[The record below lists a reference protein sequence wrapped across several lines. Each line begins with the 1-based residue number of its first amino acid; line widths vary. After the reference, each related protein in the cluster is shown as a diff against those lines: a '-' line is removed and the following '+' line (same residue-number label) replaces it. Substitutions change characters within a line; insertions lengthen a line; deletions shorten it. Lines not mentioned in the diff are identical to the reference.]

1 MKKLDYKKIKLDKTA
16 RTPLYRQLVEQLKAA
31 IRRGDLQPG
40 EKLPPIRAWKEKL
53 GISPVTA
60 NQAYEVLG
68 ADGFTAGQVGR
79 GTFARL
85 PQAQPAAISLTAEG
99 SAPVAVAAATLPSR
113 PAFSATPF
121 DFPGYYKASR
131 LALVQRALN
140 TSIARHQAAGSGRD
154 LIVLTSGAPAQEV
167 FQLSRWHS
175 AMNRAGASFEQES
188 QPYGNAQLQYGTAL
202 GDFSTRQWLAGYL
215 ARFGF
220 QPDPDEIL
228 LTTGSQQ
235 ALDLLSRVL
244 AGPGDNV
251 LVESPS
257 YVSALEIFENRGVNW
272 LPLPLDDRGMLVDRI
287 EQLAERYRPRL
298 LYTIPTA
305 QSPTGI
311 TLSQARRK
319 QLVELADRYNFWIIE
334 DDTCNEFYYESD
346 TLLPAIKSYDLSE
359 RVIYLKSFSKLIFPA
374 VRFGLITA
382 QRPLMEKLAE
392 AKAVFDRGVSLP
404 LARSVMKFAGA
415 PAFER
420 ELATAR
426 LFYRERRDTLLAGF
440 EAELS
445 EAGCSWSKCEAGF
458 SIQLT
463 LPDDLQAAEFHL
475 AAAENGVAVLP
486 GPIYYPLMNESR
498 LNTVRISFGDN
509 SPERL
514 REACRRLGIAL
525 RSLNGRQFS
534 LPPGSPFITAV

>member
-1 MKKLDYKKIKLDKTA
+1 MDFTKIKLDKTDSV
-16 RTPLYRQLVEQLKAA
+16 PLYRQLAEQLKAA
-31 IRRGDLQPG
+31 IRRGDLQSG

-53 GISPVTA
+53 AISPVTA
-60 NQAYEVLG
+60 TQAYEVLG
-68 ADGFTAGQVGR
+68 ADGYAVGQVGR

-85 PQAQPAAISLTAEG
+85 PQVRPLAADLPVEAEVPAIATHLAFPP
-99 SAPVAVAAATLPSR
+99 AP
-113 PAFSATPF
+113 FN
-121 DFPGYYKASR
+121 FPDYFKASR
-131 LALVQRALN
+131 SALVQRALN
-140 TSIARHQAAGSGRD
+140 TSIARHQTAGSGED
-154 LIVLTSGAPAQEV
+154 LIVLTSGGPAQEL
-167 FQLSRWHS
+167 FQLGRWRT
-175 AMNRAGASFEQES
+175 AMQKAGESFEQES
-188 QPYGNAQLQYGTAL
+188 QSYGNSQLQYGSAL
-202 GDFSTRQWLAGYL
+202 GDMATRQWLAGYL
-215 ARFGF
+215 GRFGF

-272 LPLPLDDRGMLVDRI
+272 LPLPLDDRGMQV
-287 EQLAERYRPRL
+287 EQVERLAERYRPRL

-311 TLSQARRK
+311 TLAPERRK
-319 QLVELADRYNFWIIE
+319 QLIELADRYNFWIIE
-334 DDTCNEFYYESD
+334 DDTCNEFYYAGD
-346 TLLPAIKSYDLSE
+346 TLLPTVKSYDQPG

-382 QRPLMEKLAE
+382 QKPLMEKLGG
-392 AKAVFDRGVSLP
+392 AKAIFDRGISLP

-415 PAFER
+415 PVFEK

-426 LFYRERRDTLLAGF
+426 LVYRERRDALLVGF
-440 EAELS
+440 EAELG

-463 LPDDLQAAEFHL
+463 LPEDVRADEFHL

-486 GPIYYPLMNESR
+486 GPIYYPLMNDSR
-498 LNTVRISFGDN
+498 FNTVRISFGDN
-509 SPERL
+509 SPQRL

-525 RSLNGRQFS
+525 HSLSGRQFS
-534 LPPGSPFITAV
+534 LPSGSTFITAV

>member
-1 MKKLDYKKIKLDKTA
+1 LDFAKIKLDKA
-16 RTPLYRQLVEQLKAA
+16 DSAPLYRQLAEQLKGA
-31 IRRGDLQPG
+31 IRRGDLQSG
-40 EKLPPIRAWKEKL
+40 EKLPPIRAWKDKL
-53 GISPVTA
+53 DISPVTA
-60 NQAYEVLG
+60 TQAYEVLG
-68 ADGFTAGQVGR
+68 AEGYAVGQVGR

-85 PQAQPAAISLTAEG
+85 PQARPLAARLPDEAEVAAIAPR
-99 SAPVAVAAATLPSR
+99 PVA
-113 PAFSATPF
+113 AFSPAPF
-121 DFPGYYKASR
+121 NFPDYYKASR
-131 LALVQRALN
+131 SALVQRALN
-140 TSIARHQAAGSGRD
+140 TSIARHQAAGGDD
-154 LIVLTSGAPAQEV
+154 LIVLTSGGPAQEL
-167 FQLSRWHS
+167 FQLGRWRA
-175 AMNRAGASFEQES
+175 AMNRAGESFEQES
-188 QPYGNAQLQYGTAL
+188 QFYNNSQFQYGSAL
-202 GDFSTRQWLAGYL
+202 GDMATRQWLASYL
-215 ARFGF
+215 SRFGF

-272 LPLPLDDRGMLVDRI
+272 LPLPLDDRGLLVAQI
-287 EQLAERYRPRL
+287 ERLAERYRPRL

-311 TLSQARRK
+311 TLASERRK

-346 TLLPAIKSYDLSE
+346 TLLPAIKSYDQPG

-382 QRPLMEKLAE
+382 QKPLMEKLAG
-392 AKAVFDRGVSLP
+392 AKAVFDRGISLP

-415 PAFER
+415 PAFEK
-420 ELATAR
+420 ELVVAR
-426 LFYRERRDTLLAGF
+426 QVYRERRDALLAGF
-440 EAELS
+440 EAELG

-463 LPDDLQAAEFHL
+463 LRVDIRADEFHL

-509 SPERL
+509 SPQRL
-514 REACRRLGIAL
+514 QEACRRLGITL
-525 RSLNGRQFS
+525 RSLSGRQFN
-534 LPPGSPFITAV
+534 LPSGSAFITAV

>member
-1 MKKLDYKKIKLDKTA
+1 MDFAKIKLDKA
-16 RTPLYRQLVEQLKAA
+16 DSAPLYRQLAEQLKAA
-31 IRRGDLQPG
+31 IRRGDLQSG

-53 GISPVTA
+53 DISPVTA
-60 NQAYEVLG
+60 TQAYEVLG
-68 ADGFTAGQVGR
+68 ADGYAVGQVGR

-85 PQAQPAAISLTAEG
+85 PQARPVVADLPGASEPAT
-99 SAPVAVAAATLPSR
+99 R
-113 PAFSATPF
+113 PAFPPAPF
-121 DFPGYYKASR
+121 NFPDHYKAGRS
-131 LALVQRALN
+131 ALVQRALN
-140 TSIARHQAAGSGRD
+140 TSIARHQAAGGED
-154 LIVLTSGAPAQEV
+154 LIVLTSGGPAQEL
-167 FQLSRWHS
+167 FQLGRWRT
-175 AMNRAGASFEQES
+175 AMQRAGESFEQES
-188 QPYGNAQLQYGTAL
+188 QFYGNSQLQYGPAL
-202 GDFSTRQWLAGYL
+202 GDMATRQWLTGYL
-215 ARFGF
+215 SRFGF
-220 QPDPDEIL
+220 QPDPEEIL

-235 ALDLLSRVL
+235 SLDLLSRVL

-272 LPLPLDDRGMLVDRI
+272 LPLPLDDRGMQVAQI
-287 EQLAERYRPRL
+287 ERLAERYRPRL

-311 TLSQARRK
+311 TLATERRK
-319 QLVELADRYNFWIIE
+319 QLIELADRYNFWIIE

-346 TLLPAIKSYDLSE
+346 SLIPTIKSYDQPG

-392 AKAVFDRGVSLP
+392 AKAVFDRGISLP

-415 PAFER
+415 PVFEK

-426 LFYRERRDTLLAGF
+426 QLYHERRNALLAGF

-463 LPDDLQAAEFHL
+463 LPEEVRADEFHL

-486 GPIYYPLMNESR
+486 GPIYYPLMNEGR
-498 LNTVRISFGDN
+498 FNTVRISFGDN
-509 SPERL
+509 SPQRL

-525 RSLNGRQFS
+525 HSLSGRQFS
-534 LPPGSPFITAV
+534 LPSGSPFITAV

>member
-1 MKKLDYKKIKLDKTA
+1 VKKLDFEKIKLDKA
-16 RTPLYRQLVEQLKAA
+16 DSTPLYRQLAEQLKAA
-31 IRRGDLQPG
+31 IRRGDLPPG
-40 EKLPPIRAWKEKL
+40 QKLPPIRAWKEKL
-53 GISPVTA
+53 AISPVTA
-60 NQAYEVLG
+60 NQAYGVLG
-68 ADGFTAGQVGR
+68 VDGFAVGQVGR

-85 PQAQPAAISLTAEG
+85 PQTPPLAVGPTAEG
-99 SAPVAVAAATLPSR
+99 EAPLAVVRPGHSSA
-113 PAFSATPF
+113 PF
-121 DFPGYYKASR
+121 DFPGHYKADR
-131 LALVQRALN
+131 LAQVQRALN
-140 TSIARHQAAGSGRD
+140 LSIARHQAAGQGQD

-167 FQLSRWHS
+167 FQLDRWRS
-175 AMNRAGASFEQES
+175 AMNRAGESFEQES
-188 QPYGNAQLQYGTAL
+188 HSFGKAQLQYGPPL

-272 LPLPLDDRGMLVDRI
+272 LPVPLDDRGMLVDRI
-287 EQLAERYRPRL
+287 AQLAERYRPRL

-311 TLSQARRK
+311 TLAPERRK
-319 QLVELADRYNFWIIE
+319 QLVELAERYNFWIIE
-334 DDTCNEFYYESD
+334 DDTCSEFYYESE
-346 TLLPAIKSYDLSE
+346 TLVPAVKSYDQPG

-382 QRPLMEKLAE
+382 QRPIMEKLAE

-420 ELATAR
+420 ELAAAR
-426 LFYRERRDTLLAGF
+426 LFYRERRDALLAGF
-440 EAELS
+440 SVELS

-463 LPDDLQAAEFHL
+463 LPEDIRAAEFHL

-486 GPIYYPLMNESR
+486 GPIYYPLMNENR
-498 LNTVRISFGDN
+498 LNTVRVSFGDN
-509 SPERL
+509 SPQRL
-514 REACRRLGIAL
+514 REACRRLGVAL

-534 LPPGSPFITAV
+534 LPPGAPFITAV